1 MAINSV
7 SLSGRLTRDA
17 ELKQAGYT
25 TVCEFSIAVNE
36 RRKNRNTQE
45 WEDVPGFFD
54 VSMFG
59 NYAASLAPH
68 LLKGVKVFVDGKL
81 HYASW
86 QAQDGS
92 KRSKVTINADTVETA
107 SQASAQNGAQGAFTP
122 QNAQTYQPSYNAA
135 ATPATA
141 SRAYTQAQP
150 SVPPMPQTPPT
161 MPQTPQTPPA
171 ATQAPQQQAARPAVC
186 TNPFEDN
193 PFEQTLSATEM
204 LAMAAAD
211 DLPF

>member
-107 SQASAQNGAQGAFTP
+107 SQASAQNGVQGAYST
-122 QNAQTYQPSYNAA
+122 QTAQTYQPSYNAA

-141 SRAYTQAQP
+141 SRASVQAQP
-150 SVPPMPQTPPT
+150 SVPPMPQTPPA
-161 MPQTPQTPPA
+161 TPRTP
-171 ATQAPQQQAARPAVC
+171 QAPQVPSAPAQVPPAPQAP
-186 TNPFEDN
+186 
-193 PFEQTLSATEM
+193 LSPEEVDRR
-204 LAMAAAD
+204 LEMAAV

>member
-122 QNAQTYQPSYNAA
+122 QNAQTYQQSYNAA

-150 SVPPMPQTPPT
+150 SVPPMPQTPPAT
-161 MPQTPQTPPA
+161 PQVPQAPTASMQTPPAPSQAPQTPPA
-171 ATQAPQQQAARPAVC
+171 PQAP
-186 TNPFEDN
+186 
-193 PFEQTLSATEM
+193 LSPEEVDRR
-204 LAMAAAD
+204 LEMAAV

>member
-25 TVCEFSIAVNE
+25 TICEFSIAVNE
-36 RRKNRNTQE
+36 KRKNRNTDE
-45 WEDVPGFFD
+45 WEDVPNYFD
-54 VSMFG
+54 VAVFG
-59 NYAASLAPH
+59 KYGDAVAQRLH
-68 LLKGVKVFVDGKL
+68 KGAKVFVDGKL
-81 HYASW
+81 HYSTW

-92 KRSKVTINADTVETA
+92 KRSRVSVYADTVETA
-107 SQASAQNGAQGAFTP
+107 SQPSAQNGAQGAYST
-122 QNAQTYQPSYNAA
+122 QNAQTYQQAYNAA

-150 SVPPMPQTPPT
+150 SVPPMPQTPPAQ
-161 MPQTPQTPPA
+161 PQVPQAPAVSPQTPPA
-171 ATQAPQQQAARPAVC
+171 PSQAPQTPPA
-186 TNPFEDN
+186 PSA
-193 PFEQTLSATEM
+193 PLSPEEVDRR
-204 LAMAAAD
+204 LEMAAV